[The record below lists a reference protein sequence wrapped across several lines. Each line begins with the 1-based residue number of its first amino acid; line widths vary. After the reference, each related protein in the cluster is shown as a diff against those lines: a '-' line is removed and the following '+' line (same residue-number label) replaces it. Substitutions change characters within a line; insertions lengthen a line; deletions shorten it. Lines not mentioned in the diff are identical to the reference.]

1 MNEILLHNFLII
13 KGYIPLIAQN
23 KRNIKNKCLL
33 RTFNKKQKKIYKR
46 RHIVEN
52 YHSWL
57 KKFKKIKCLYE
68 RKMENFKGLLFI
80 GAAGMRS
87 IPSQPPR

>member
-1 MNEILLHNFLII
+1 MLRIHFFKGYDSKKNHNFLIT
-13 KGYIPLIAQN
+13 KGYIPLIVQN

-57 KKFKKIKCLYE
+57 KKLSFLKN
-68 RKMENFKGLLFI
+68 ENFVFI
-80 GAAGMRS
+80 FFKE
-87 IPSQPPR
+87 I